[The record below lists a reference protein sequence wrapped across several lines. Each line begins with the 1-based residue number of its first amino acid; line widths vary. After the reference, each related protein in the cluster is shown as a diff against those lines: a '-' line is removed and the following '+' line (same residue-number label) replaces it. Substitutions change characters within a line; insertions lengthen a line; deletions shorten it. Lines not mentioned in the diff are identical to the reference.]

1 MGGFVW
7 VREYTDPSG
16 DLIIGIE
23 ADDGTC
29 TLNWIEQ
36 DGQVM
41 DANIYDQRYLR
52 RRIGAALVGE
62 SPRRDSLDYVVW
74 EDR

>member
-29 TLNWIEQ
+29 TLNCIEQ
-36 DGQVM
+36 DGQV
-41 DANIYDQRYLR
+41 IGCKHLR
-52 RRIGAALVGE
+52 SAISEAAHWCRSG
-62 SPRRDSLDYVVW
+62 R
-74 EDR
+74 